1 MAGMSRGVRRCD
13 ACEHGDHSYFSLEH
27 YEVRQIQQQ
36 ILKLQV
42 PFNSAFF
49 NNYSQGRTRSAT
61 QALAKCPSVAEPPS
75 RDDAPSSAP
84 MQFAAMTT
92 NPVYVTSAPALTR
105 PCCTS
110 PPPFQFPS
118 LWLTT
123 HSPIPPY
130 NQTHPPCDPLP
141 RPEIINHRTRTL
153 ASRARIASHSSS
165 STRRR

>member
-61 QALAKCPSVAEPPS
+61 QALAKCPSVAEPAT

-110 PPPFQFPS
+110 SPPFPV
-118 LWLTT
+118 
-123 HSPIPPY
+123 PIPLAY
-130 NQTHPPCDPLP
+130 NPLANTTIQSNPPAVRPPSPPRNNKSPDQDPCVA
-141 RPEIINHRTRTL
+141 H
-153 ASRARIASHSSS
+153 ASHHIA
-165 STRRR
+165 